1 MDDDKA
7 VDVLNGLVEI
17 SKDGEAGFHT
27 CAEGARDTTLKG
39 YFEEC
44 ATRCGRAASELS
56 QEIGRLGGEAERDG
70 TLSGAA
76 HRAFVNVKA
85 AVSDNDDLAMLD
97 ECERGEDVAL
107 KAYAAALDEPLP
119 PGIRLMVQSQYQGVK
134 HNHDRIKALRDEH
147 RRKTA

>member
-1 MDDDKA
+1 MEEAKA
-7 VDVLNGLVEI
+7 VSVLNELVEV
-17 SKDGEAGFHT
+17 SKDGEAGFHA
-27 CAEGARDTTLKG
+27 CAEGAKDTTLKG

-44 ATRCGRAASELS
+44 ATRCGRAAAELS
-56 QEIGRLGGEAERDG
+56 TEVDRLGGKAEDSG
-70 TLSGAA
+70 SVSGAM

-85 AVSDNDDLAMLD
+85 SVSDNDDLAMLD

-119 PGIRLMVQSQYQGVK
+119 PGVRVLVQSQYQGVK
-134 HNHDRIKALRDEH
+134 HNHDRIKALRDER

>member
-1 MDDDKA
+1 MEEAKA
-7 VDVLNGLVEI
+7 VSVLNELVEV

-27 CAEGARDTTLKG
+27 CAEGAKDSTLKG

-44 ATRCGRAASELS
+44 ATRCGRAAAELAT
-56 QEIGRLGGEAERDG
+56 EVERLGGKADDSG
-70 TLSGAA
+70 SVSGAV

-119 PGIRLMVQSQYQGVK
+119 PGVRLLVQSQYQGVK
-134 HNHDRIKALRDEH
+134 HNHDRVKALRDER

>member
-1 MDDDKA
+1 MEEAKA
-7 VDVLNGLVEI
+7 VSVLNELVEV

-27 CAEGARDTTLKG
+27 CAEGAKDSTLKG
-39 YFEEC
+39 YFGEC
-44 ATRCGRAASELS
+44 ATRCGRAAAELS
-56 QEIGRLGGEAERDG
+56 TEVSRLGGKADESG
-70 TLSGAA
+70 SLSGAM

-85 AVSDNDDLAMLD
+85 AVSDNDDLAMLE

-119 PGIRLMVQSQYQGVK
+119 ADVRLLVQSQYQGVK
-134 HNHDRIKALRDEH
+134 HNHDRIKALRDER

>member
-1 MDDDKA
+1 MDEAKA
-7 VDVLNGLVEI
+7 VSVLNELVEV

-27 CAEGARDTTLKG
+27 CAKGARDSTLKG

-44 ATRCGRAASELS
+44 ATRCGRAAAELKT
-56 QEIGRLGGEAERDG
+56 EVERLGGKPDDSG
-70 TLSGAA
+70 SLSGAA

-85 AVSDNDDLAMLD
+85 AVSGNDDLAMLE

-119 PGIRLMVQSQYQGVK
+119 PGVRLLVQSQYQGVK
-134 HNHDRIKALRDEH
+134 HNHDRIKALRDER

>member
-1 MDDDKA
+1 MEDDKA
-7 VDVLNGLVEI
+7 VGVLNELVEV

-27 CAEGARDTTLKG
+27 CAEGAQDPTLKG

-44 ATRCGRAASELS
+44 AGRCGRAAADLA
-56 QEIGRLGGEAERDG
+56 QEIGRLGGKAGDSG
-70 TLSGAA
+70 SLSGAA

-85 AVSDNDDLAMLD
+85 AISANDDLAMLD

-119 PGIRLMVQSQYQGVK
+119 PGIRLLVQSQYQGVK
-134 HNHDRIKALRDEH
+134 HNHDRIKALRDER
-147 RRKTA
+147 RRKSA